1 MSRLTKI
8 LFVLCFCPCVCH
20 CVTNARDSQGRI
32 LTTSHMGEVA
42 QKWDTWPSLG
52 LASSS
57 LKGWNLWT
65 LFDNTWPLLYCDI
78 LKKKALKNKFQSKY
92 CVQLVYKVWIH
103 TKEPMGLLY
112 KGPWVF
118 FTFFPF
124 FHMNF
129 FLNEIFCNLLLKIH
143 IVTPIDHMFCVNHC
157 WINMKISK
165 CVSFA
170 RFCVSFWNFI
180 IILNHTKICKLL

>member
-1 MSRLTKI
+1 MSRLTKT

-42 QKWDTWPSLG
+42 QKWDTWQSLG

-65 LFDNTWPLLYCDI
+65 LFNNTGPLPYCDK
-78 LKKKALKNKFQSKY
+78 LKKKALRTKFKSIIVFNWFIMCGYTQRNQWDY
-92 CVQLVYKVWIH
+92 F
-103 TKEPMGLLY
+103 T

-124 FHMNF
+124 FHMKE

-157 WINMKISK
+157 WINMNISK
-165 CVSFA
+165 CVSFVK
-170 RFCVSFWNFI
+170 FFVFHFE
-180 IILNHTKICKLL
+180 ILS